1 MTKATMQDSIAK
13 LRQIQLGL
21 KQNVANLQG
30 QLNVLD
36 SKPEL
41 QNNLDCLKKDIE
53 TRASDLEAEVK
64 QLREQLKAMK
74 DLLGLN
80 LEKRSLVD
88 S

>member
-1 MTKATMQDSIAK
+1 MVKATLQDSIAK

-21 KQNVANLQG
+21 KQNVANLHG
-30 QLNVLD
+30 PLNVLD

-41 QNNLDCLKKDIE
+41 QNSLDCLKKNIE

-64 QLREQLKAMK
+64 QLREELKAMK

-80 LEKRSLVD
+80 LEKRSPVD